1 MSNRAGFER
10 LGRVTNSMKT
20 RIYLFVLPFVL
31 VGVLVV
37 ASWGPIGRRIR
48 RGVLEGPSSP
58 AAGEIYLQ
66 TDPRWADA
74 RIGGSGEK
82 MRAVGCTVCCASMAL
97 EYCGFAIDP
106 GRLNKLLKENN
117 GYTKQGWLKWYVLPR
132 LIGGAICVETPDNVS
147 VDLIDST
154 LEAGYPVMAKVMIAE
169 RIPHW
174 VLIAGKKDG
183 EYLIKDPL
191 GDGRGLDKLSKY
203 ASDVYSIRILK
214 NMHSVSGVAAASQAQ
229 VTSDE
234 RTANT
239 EAAEKQDSTS
249 AEGDAFA
256 NAARQSKPTLVI
268 WSSIDGGPWVKP
280 GAIYPLKGRQ
290 VRLKVDEVAGAQ
302 VRWFQ
307 IVPDIS
313 KTYKNANFPWEEEP
327 YEWAGFA
334 KIDYDR
340 RELPQFRGLWLIQPF
355 DSEKGNNIE
364 EQLSSLGG
372 PQSRSM
378 NSRIHREDVGS
389 FWFQV
394 EVAEDKIIYRS
405 PGIDDSDEKGLS
417 PQVLRVSIREGEG
430 YLGYLTSFFN
440 VPGLFG
446 SVTYQSENYIGV
458 DCADVLVA
466 ACAKWK
472 NQPLRKNYNVAMVV
486 SEWPRVK
493 EFELREGAGSE
504 QVFWGAGIQPGDF
517 IAVRYPGG
525 RQYQHIGALC
535 SDANANGILDGG
547 DVVIHAGPEPLHYSY
562 LSGGNFDGHIVIIR
576 LE

>member
-1 MSNRAGFER
+1 
-10 LGRVTNSMKT
+10 MKT
-20 RIYLFVLPFVL
+20 RIYLSVLLL
-31 VGVLVV
+31 VIVGFLVV
-37 ASWGPIGRRIR
+37 VSQEPFGHRIR
-48 RGVLEGPSSP
+48 RAVLEGPSGS
-58 AAGEIYLQ
+58 AGGAIYLQ
-66 TDPRWADA
+66 TDPRWVDA

-106 GRLNKLLKENN
+106 GRLNKLLKENH
-117 GYTKQGWLKWYVLPR
+117 GYTKQGWLKWYALPR
-132 LIGGAICVETPDNVS
+132 LIGNTIRVETPDSVS
-147 VDLIDST
+147 ADLIDST
-154 LEAGYPVMAKVMIAE
+154 LQTGYPVMAKVMIGK

-191 GDGRGLDKLSKY
+191 GDGRGLEKLSKY
-203 ASDVYSIRILK
+203 ASDVHSIRILK
-214 NMHSVSGVAAASQAQ
+214 NRKALRSNAAASQGQ

-234 RTANT
+234 RIANG
-239 EAAEKQDSTS
+239 EAAEKKDSTLTQV
-249 AEGDAFA
+249 DAFA
-256 NAARQSKPTLVI
+256 NAARHGKPTVAI
-268 WSSIDGGPWVKP
+268 WSSIDGGQWVKP

-290 VRLKVDEVAGAQ
+290 VRLKVDKVAGAQ
-302 VRWFQ
+302 ARWFQ

-313 KTYKNANFPWEEEP
+313 KTYKNANYPWEEKP

-340 RELPQFRGLWLIQPF
+340 KELPQFRGLWLIQPF
-355 DSEKGNNIE
+355 ETEKGNSIQ
-364 EQLSSLGG
+364 EQLSSFGG
-372 PQSRSM
+372 PQSRTM

-394 EVAEDKIIYRS
+394 EVAKDGIIYRS
-405 PGIDDSDEKGLS
+405 AGIEDSDEKGLS
-417 PQVLRVSIREGEG
+417 PQVFRVSIREGDG

-472 NQPLRKNYNVAMVV
+472 NRPMRKNYNVAMVV
-486 SEWPRVK
+486 SEWPRIK
-493 EFELREGAGSE
+493 EFDLREGAGSE
-504 QVFWGAGIQPGDF
+504 QVSWGRHIRPGDF
-517 IAVRYPGG
+517 IAVRYRGG
-525 RQYQHIGALC
+525 RQYQHIGALY
-535 SDANANGILDGG
+535 SDANANDILDA
-547 DVVIHAGPEPLHYSY
+547 DDLVIHAGPEPLHYSY
-562 LSGGNFDGHIVIIR
+562 LSGGNFDGHVVIIR
-576 LE
+576 PE